1 MSNQTEVPM
10 NQSERGKENLE
21 TINDRNEERID
32 QADRTTNGE
41 AAGGDRDDVPGGA
54 YNVPP
59 GMADEVSDEEAL
71 KRNKQ
76 NRPER

>member
-1 MSNQTEVPM
+1 M

-21 TINDRNEERID
+21 TINDRNDERVD
-32 QADRTTNGE
+32 QAGRTTNGE

-54 YNVPP
+54 YNVPR
-59 GMADEVSDEEAL
+59 GMADEVSDEDAL

-76 NRPER
+76 RRPER

>member
-1 MSNQTEVPM
+1 M

-21 TINDRNEERID
+21 TINDRNDERVD
-32 QADRTTNGE
+32 QAGRSTNGE

-54 YNVPP
+54 YNVPR
-59 GMADEVSDEEAL
+59 GMADEVSDEDAL

-76 NRPER
+76 HRPER